1 MIQSLAPRGLSWGER
16 GRAAGASLLTGL
28 LAVPVL
34 GATAAG
40 ATSPASP
47 DASVIV
53 RHRAGAEAVA
63 ERSVE
68 LVGGAVG
75 RDLDLIDSFTA
86 EVPADAVARL
96 RTAPGVAE
104 VTPDGSVHLQ
114 GSRWRP
120 DRDRDRGSFERRLRN
135 SEIDWVHRRRDADG
149 DELTGKGVTVAVI
162 DSGVVPVD
170 GLDDE
175 GKVVDGPDLSFESQS
190 DETRY
195 LDTFGHGTHMAG
207 IIAGKADDF
216 TGVAPD
222 ARLLSLKVAAAD
234 GATDVSQVIAALDW
248 VVQHRRDEGM
258 DVRVVN
264 LSFGTESTQPYVL
277 DPLAHAAEVAWR
289 RGIVVVV
296 SAGNNGNLTERLTD
310 PAMDPYVLAVGASDD
325 LGTDS
330 RGDDVVTDFSN
341 RGSLERTPDLLAPG
355 RSIQSLRNPGSYI
368 DEAYPSG
375 RVATSDGSEP
385 RYFRG
390 SGTSQSAAFVSGVVA
405 LLLQQR
411 PDLTPDQ
418 VKALLTSTADRI
430 EGTDRRLQGAG
441 LIDARA
447 AARASTPSSAFVRQ
461 TFPVST
467 GHGSLEAARG
477 GSHVADPE
485 TGVELTG
492 EQDIFGQP
500 WDGRSWSQAAWE
512 GRSWSGGTWNGS
524 SWSGSSWSGRSWSGR
539 SWSGSSW
546 SGRSWSGRSW
556 SDAMWS
562 GRSWSGRSWSGR
574 SWSDALW
581 SGRSWSG
588 RSWSDLLWAGRS
600 WSGRS
605 WSDRN
610 WSGNRWS

>member
-1 MIQSLAPRGLSWGER
+1 MSETLAPRGLSWGER
-16 GRAAGASLLTGL
+16 GRRAGVSLLGGL

-34 GATAAG
+34 GAVAG
-40 ATSPASP
+40 AAPAGP

-53 RHRAGAEAVA
+53 RHQVGAEAAA

-68 LVGGAVG
+68 RAGGEVG

-86 EVPADAVARL
+86 EVPASSVARL

-104 VTPDGSVHLQ
+104 VTPDGAVHLQ

-120 DRDRDRGSFERRLRN
+120 DGDRDRGSFGRVLRN
-135 SEIDWVHRRRDADG
+135 ADVDWVQRRRDADG
-149 DELTGKGVTVAVI
+149 DELTGKGVTVALI

-175 GKVVDGPDLSFESQS
+175 GKVVNGPDLSFESQS

-216 TGVAPD
+216 RGVAPD
-222 ARLLSLKVAAAD
+222 ARLLSLKVASAD

-248 VVQHRRDEGM
+248 VVQHRGDEGM

-264 LSFGTESTQPYVL
+264 LSFGTESMQPYVL

-289 RGIVVVV
+289 RGLVVVV
-296 SAGNNGNLTERLTD
+296 SAGNNGNATESLTD
-310 PAMDPYVLAVGASDD
+310 PAFDPYVLAVGASDD
-325 LGTDS
+325 LGTETAE
-330 RGDDVVTDFSN
+330 DDVVTEFSN
-341 RGSLERTPDLLAPG
+341 RGSVERTPDLVAPG

-368 DEAYPSG
+368 DETFPSG
-375 RVATSDGSEP
+375 RVATADGSEP
-385 RYFRG
+385 RFFRG
-390 SGTSQSAAFVSGVVA
+390 SGTSQSAAFVSGVAA

-418 VKALLTSTADRI
+418 VKALLTSTTDRI
-430 EGTDRRLQGAG
+430 DGTDRRLQGAG
-441 LIDARA
+441 VIDARSA
-447 AARASTPSSAFVRQ
+447 VRAPTPHPVFVAQRH
-461 TFPVST
+461 PVST
-467 GHGSLEAARG
+467 GLGSLEAARG

-485 TGVELTG
+485 TGVELVG
-492 EQDIFGQP
+492 EMDIFGQP
-500 WDGRSWSQAAWE
+500 WDGRSWSQASWE

-524 SWSGSSWSGRSWSGR
+524 SWSGSSWSGSSWSGR
-539 SWSGSSW
+539 SWSGS
-546 SGRSWSGRSW
+546 
-556 SDAMWS
+556 
-562 GRSWSGRSWSGR
+562 SWSGRSWSGR

-588 RSWSDLLWAGRS
+588 RSWSGRSWSDVLWSGRS

-605 WSDRN
+605 WSDSA

>member
-1 MIQSLAPRGLSWGER
+1 MTQSLSPGAVPARGVSWGER
-16 GRAAGASLLTGL
+16 GRRAGASVLTGLVAVPLFGAAAAGA
-28 LAVPVL
+28 AP
-34 GATAAG
+34 AA
-40 ATSPASP
+40 
-47 DASVIV
+47 DDLSVIV
-53 RHRAGAEAVA
+53 RHRGGAEAVA

-68 LVGGAVG
+68 LAGGDVG
-75 RDLDLIDSFTA
+75 RSLDLIDSFTA

-120 DRDRDRGSFERRLRN
+120 DLERDRGAFGRTLRN
-135 SEIDWVHRRRDADG
+135 ADVDRAHRRRDADG
-149 DELTGKGVTVAVI
+149 DELSGKGVTVALI

-175 GKVVDGPDLSFESQS
+175 GKVVNGPDLSFESQS
-190 DETRY
+190 DESRY

-207 IIAGKADDF
+207 IIAGRDSDF

-248 VVQHRRDEGM
+248 VVQHRNDDGM
-258 DVRVVN
+258 AVRVVN
-264 LSFGTESTQPYVL
+264 LSFGTESVQPYVL

-296 SAGNNGNLTERLTD
+296 SAGNNGNATERLTD

-325 LGTDS
+325 LGTD
-330 RGDDVVTDFSN
+330 RRDDDVVTEFSN
-341 RGSLERTPDLLAPG
+341 RGSLERTPDLVAPG

-368 DEAYPSG
+368 DEAYPTA
-375 RVATSDGSEP
+375 RVATTDGSEP

-411 PDLTPDQ
+411 PELNPDQ
-418 VKALLTSTADRI
+418 VKAILTSTADRLG
-430 EGTDRRLQGAG
+430 GTDERLQGAG
-441 LIDARA
+441 LIDVSAAMRA
-447 AARASTPSSAFVRQ
+447 PTPWSFLAAQRH
-461 TFPVST
+461 PVST
-467 GHGSLEAARG
+467 GLGSLEEARG

-485 TGVELTG
+485 TGIELVG

-500 WDGRSWSQAAWE
+500 WDGRSWSLASWE
-512 GRSWSGGTWNGS
+512 GRSWSGGDWNGS

-556 SDAMWS
+556 SDASWS

-588 RSWSDLLWAGRS
+588 RSWSDS
-600 WSGRS
+600 
-605 WSDRN
+605 N

>member
-1 MIQSLAPRGLSWGER
+1 MTQSLAPRGVSWGER
-16 GRAAGASLLTGL
+16 GRKAGVALLSGL

-34 GATAAG
+34 GAAAAG
-40 ATSPASP
+40 ASPAGP
-47 DASVIV
+47 ETAVIV
-53 RHRAGAEAVA
+53 RHRAGAEAEA

-68 LVGGAVG
+68 RLGGEVG

-86 EVPADAVARL
+86 EVPAEAVARL
-96 RTAPGVAE
+96 QSAAGVAE

-114 GSRWRP
+114 GARWRP
-120 DRDRDRGSFERRLRN
+120 DKDRDRGSFEQTLRN
-135 SEIDWVHRRRDADG
+135 ADVDWVQRRKDADG
-149 DELTGKGVTVAVI
+149 DQLTGAGVTVALI

-170 GLDDE
+170 ALDDE
-175 GKVVDGPDLSFESQS
+175 GKVVNGPDLSFESQS

-207 IIAGKADDF
+207 IIAGKDGDF

-248 VVQHRRDEGM
+248 VVQHRNDEGM

-264 LSFGTESTQPYVL
+264 LSFGTDSTQPYVL

-289 RGIVVVV
+289 KGIVVVV
-296 SAGNNGNLTERLTD
+296 SAGNNGNETESLTD

-325 LGTDS
+325 LGTDK
-330 RGDDVVTDFSN
+330 RDDDVVTDFSS
-341 RGSLERTPDLLAPG
+341 RGSLERTPDLVAPG
-355 RSIQSLRNPGSYI
+355 RSIQSLRNPGSFI
-368 DEAYPSG
+368 DETYPTG
-375 RVATSDGSEP
+375 RVAVSDGSEP

-390 SGTSQSAAFVSGVVA
+390 SGTSQAAAFVSGLAA
-405 LLLQQR
+405 LVLQQR

-418 VKALLTSTADRI
+418 VKALLTSTADPIRD
-430 EGTDRRLQGAG
+430 TDHRLQGAG
-441 LIDARA
+441 LVDARA
-447 AARASTPSSAFVRQ
+447 AVKAPTPSPLVAAQS
-461 TFPVST
+461 FPVST
-467 GHGSLEAARG
+467 GEGSLEAARG

-500 WDGRSWSQAAWE
+500 WDGRSWSQASWE

-574 SWSDALW
+574 SWSDVLW

-588 RSWSDLLWAGRS
+588 RSWSD
-600 WSGRS
+600 
-605 WSDRN
+605 SD
-610 WSGNRWS
+610 WSGNRWR

>member
-1 MIQSLAPRGLSWGER
+1 MTDLAPRGVSWGER
-16 GRAAGASLLTGL
+16 GRKAGVSLLSGL

-34 GATAAG
+34 GAVAAG
-40 ATSPASP
+40 ASPAGP
-47 DASVIV
+47 DASLIV
-53 RHRAGAEAVA
+53 RHRAGAEALA

-68 LVGGAVG
+68 RLGGEVG

-86 EVPADAVARL
+86 EVPASSVARL
-96 RTAPGVAE
+96 RAAPGVAE

-120 DRDRDRGSFERRLRN
+120 DRDRDRGSFGRMLRN
-135 SEIDWVHRRRDADG
+135 AEVDWVQRRRDADG
-149 DELTGKGVTVAVI
+149 DELTGKGVTVALI

-170 GLDDE
+170 ALDDE
-175 GKVVDGPDLSFESQS
+175 GKVVNGPDLSFESQS

-207 IIAGKADDF
+207 IIAGKDDGF

-248 VVQHRRDEGM
+248 VVQHRNDEGM

-296 SAGNNGNLTERLTD
+296 SAGNNGNATERLTD
-310 PAMDPYVLAVGASDD
+310 PAMDPYILAVGASDD
-325 LGTDS
+325 LGTD
-330 RGDDVVTDFSN
+330 RRDDDVVTEFSN
-341 RGSLERTPDLLAPG
+341 RGAVERTPDLVAPG
-355 RSIQSLRNPGSYI
+355 RSVQSLRVPGSYI
-368 DEAYPSG
+368 DETYPSG
-375 RVATSDGSEP
+375 RVATTDGSEP

-390 SGTSQSAAFVSGVVA
+390 SGTSQAAAFVSGTAA

-418 VKALLTSTADRI
+418 VKALLTSSADPI
-430 EGTDRRLQGAG
+430 AGTDRRLQGAG
-441 LIDARA
+441 LIDVSRA
-447 AARASTPSSAFVRQ
+447 VRTPASGPSVQ
-461 TFPVST
+461 TFPPST
-467 GHGSLEAARG
+467 GTGSLEAARG
-477 GSHVADPE
+477 SHHVVDPD
-485 TGVELTG
+485 TGVALTG
-492 EQDIFGQP
+492 EVDIF
-500 WDGRSWSQAAWE
+500 
-512 GRSWSGGTWNGS
+512 GRSWSGRSWSGSSWSGSSWSDGTWNGSSWSGS
-524 SWSGSSWSGRSWSGR
+524 SWSGSSWSGRSWSGSSWSGSSWSGS

-546 SGRSWSGRSW
+546 SGRSWSGSSW
-556 SDAMWS
+556 SGS
-562 GRSWSGRSWSGR
+562 SWSGRSWSG
-574 SWSDALW
+574 S
-581 SGRSWSG
+581 SWSG
-588 RSWSDLLWAGRS
+588 SS
-600 WSGRS
+600 
-605 WSDRN
+605 

>member
-1 MIQSLAPRGLSWGER
+1 MTHPLTPSGTTAVPARGVSWGER
-16 GRAAGASLLTGL
+16 GRKVGVSLLTGL
-28 LAVPVL
+28 LGVPLV
-34 GATAAG
+34 GAAAAG
-40 ATSPASP
+40 ASPAAP
-47 DASVIV
+47 EASVIV

-68 LVGGAVG
+68 QLGGEVG

-86 EVPADAVARL
+86 EVPADAVAGL

-114 GSRWRP
+114 GSRWRA
-120 DRDRDRGSFERRLRN
+120 DKERDRGSFADVLRRADV
-135 SEIDWVHRRRDADG
+135 DWVQRRRDAGG
-149 DELTGKGVTVAVI
+149 DELTGKGVTVALI

-175 GKVVDGPDLSFESQS
+175 GKVVNGPDLSFESQS
-190 DETRY
+190 DDTRY

-207 IIAGKADDF
+207 IIAGNAGDF
-216 TGVAPD
+216 RGVAPD
-222 ARLLSLKVAAAD
+222 ARLLSVKVASAD

-248 VVQHRRDEGM
+248 VVQHRNDEGM

-264 LSFGTESTQPYVL
+264 LSFGTESTQSYVL

-289 RGIVVVV
+289 KGIVVVA
-296 SAGNNGNLTERLTD
+296 SAGNNGNATESLTD
-310 PAMDPYVLAVGASDD
+310 PAFDPYVLAVGASDD
-325 LGTDS
+325 LGTETVE
-330 RGDDVVTDFSN
+330 DDVVTEFSN
-341 RGSLERTPDLLAPG
+341 RGSVERAPDLVAPG

-368 DEAYPSG
+368 DETYPTG
-375 RVATSDGSEP
+375 RVATTDGAEP
-385 RYFRG
+385 RFFRG
-390 SGTSQSAAFVSGVVA
+390 SGTSQSAAFMSGVVA

-418 VKALLTSTADRI
+418 VKALLTSSADRVRD
-430 EGTDRRLQGAG
+430 TDRRLQGAG
-441 LIDARA
+441 VVDARSA
-447 AARASTPSSAFVRQ
+447 VRTPTPSASSVAQR
-461 TFPVST
+461 FPVST
-467 GHGSLEAARG
+467 GLGSLEAARG

-485 TGVELTG
+485 TGVELVG

-524 SWSGSSWSGRSWSGR
+524 SWSGSSWSGSSWSGR

-556 SDAMWS
+556 SDAIWS

-574 SWSDALW
+574 SWSDVLW

-588 RSWSDLLWAGRS
+588 RSWSGS
-600 WSGRS
+600 
-605 WSDRN
+605 N

>member
-1 MIQSLAPRGLSWGER
+1 MTQSLAPRGVSWGER
-16 GRAAGASLLTGL
+16 GRKAGVSLLTGL

-34 GATAAG
+34 GAAAAG
-40 ATSPASP
+40 AAPAGP
-47 DASVIV
+47 EASVIV
-53 RHRAGAEAVA
+53 RHRPGAEAEA

-68 LVGGAVG
+68 RLGGQVG

-96 RTAPGVAE
+96 QIAPGVAE

-114 GSRWRP
+114 GERWRP
-120 DRDRDRGSFERRLRN
+120 DKDRDRGSFEQTLRN
-135 SEIDWVHRRRDADG
+135 ADVDWVQRRKDAGG
-149 DELTGKGVTVAVI
+149 DQLTGAGVTVALI

-175 GKVVDGPDLSFESQS
+175 GKVVNGPDLSFESQS

-207 IIAGKADDF
+207 IIAGKDSEF

-222 ARLLSLKVAAAD
+222 ARLLSVKVAAAD

-248 VVQHRRDEGM
+248 VVQHRNDEGM
-258 DVRVVN
+258 AVRVIN

-289 RGIVVVV
+289 KGIVVVV
-296 SAGNNGNLTERLTD
+296 SAGNNGNATESLTD
-310 PAMDPYVLAVGASDD
+310 PAVDPYVLAVGASDD
-325 LGTDS
+325 LGTDK
-330 RGDDVVTDFSN
+330 RDDDVVTDFSN
-341 RGSLERTPDLLAPG
+341 RGSVERTPDLVAPG
-355 RSIQSLRNPGSYI
+355 RSIQSLRNPGSFV
-368 DEAYPSG
+368 DETYPTG

-390 SGTSQSAAFVSGVVA
+390 SGTSQSAAFVSGLAA

-418 VKALLTSTADRI
+418 VKALLTSTADPIRD
-430 EGTDRRLQGAG
+430 TDRRLQGAG
-441 LIDARA
+441 LVDARA
-447 AARASTPSSAFVRQ
+447 AVEAPTPSPSFVAQ
-461 TFPVST
+461 SFPVST
-467 GHGSLEAARG
+467 GQGSLEAARG

-500 WDGRSWSQAAWE
+500 WDGRSWSQASWE

-556 SDAMWS
+556 SDATWS

-574 SWSDALW
+574 SWSDVLW

-588 RSWSDLLWAGRS
+588 RSWSGS
-600 WSGRS
+600 
-605 WSDRN
+605 N

>member
-1 MIQSLAPRGLSWGER
+1 MTQSLHSGAEPARGVSWGER
-16 GRAAGASLLTGL
+16 GRMVGVSLLTGL
-28 LAVPVL
+28 LGVPLV
-34 GATAAG
+34 GAAAAG
-40 ATSPASP
+40 AAPLGAET
-47 DASVIV
+47 SVIV
-53 RHRAGAEAVA
+53 RHRAGAEAQA

-68 LVGGAVG
+68 LVGGDVG

-86 EVPADAVARL
+86 EVPADAVAGL
-96 RTAPGVAE
+96 RAAPGVAE

-120 DRDRDRGSFERRLRN
+120 DRDRDRGSFARMLRN
-135 SEIDWVHRRRDADG
+135 ADVDRVHTRRDADG
-149 DELTGKGVTVAVI
+149 DQLSGSGVTVALI

-170 GLDDE
+170 GLDDA
-175 GKVVDGPDLSFESQS
+175 GKVVNGPDLSFESQS

-207 IIAGKADDF
+207 IIAGKDSDF

-248 VVQHRRDEGM
+248 VVQHRNDDGM
-258 DVRVVN
+258 NVRVIN

-296 SAGNNGNLTERLTD
+296 SAGNNGNATDRLTD

-325 LGTDS
+325 LGTD
-330 RGDDVVTDFSN
+330 RRDDDVVTDFSN
-341 RGSLERTPDLLAPG
+341 RGSVERTPDLVAPG

-368 DEAYPSG
+368 DEAYPTG
-375 RVATSDGSEP
+375 RVATTDGSEP

-405 LLLQQR
+405 LLLQER
-411 PDLTPDQ
+411 PELNPDQ
-418 VKALLTSTADRI
+418 VKAILTSTADRI
-430 EGTDRRLQGAG
+430 GDTDRRLQGAG
-441 LIDARA
+441 LIDPRNAVRA
-447 AARASTPSSAFVRQ
+447 PTPWPFFVAQRH
-461 TFPVST
+461 PVST
-467 GHGSLEAARG
+467 GTGSLEAARG

-485 TGVELTG
+485 TGVELVG
-492 EQDIFGQP
+492 EQDIFGQA
-500 WDGRSWSQAAWE
+500 WDGRSWSEAAWE

-524 SWSGSSWSGRSWSGR
+524 SWSGSSWSGSSWSGR

-588 RSWSDLLWAGRS
+588 RSWSDS
-600 WSGRS
+600 VWS
-605 WSDRN
+605 
-610 WSGNRWS
+610 